1 MGASTVAVRF
11 DRIDQK
17 AKATLLINEKE
28 CGTMDIPGVMRM
40 ISAQGMDIGRDGG
53 SPVTDHYQAPFPFSG
68 LLRRLIIDVPKRI
81 PPKQEQE
88 IRESEMKAEMG
99 RQ

>member
-1 MGASTVAVRF
+1 
-11 DRIDQK
+11 
-17 AKATLLINEKE
+17 
-28 CGTMDIPGVMRM
+28 MRM

-68 LLRRLIIDVPKRI
+68 VFRRLIIDVPKRI
-81 PPKQEQE
+81 PPKQQKE
-88 IRESEMKAEMG
+88 IQAAELKAEMG